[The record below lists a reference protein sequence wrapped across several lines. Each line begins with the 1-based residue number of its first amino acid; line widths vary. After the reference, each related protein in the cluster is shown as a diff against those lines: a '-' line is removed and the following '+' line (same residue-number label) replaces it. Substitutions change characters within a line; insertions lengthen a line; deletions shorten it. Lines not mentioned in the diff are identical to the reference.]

1 MKSSKQRVET
11 LCCQKIGNSELK
23 VFAEDQ
29 PSEDERI
36 RKTEFIFEINSSHI
50 KQQEFGIGD
59 LYKIMSVVYH
69 ALNDYVEK
77 KILGELNTVSA
88 FQVIIE
94 ADGGNATEVSSKDSL
109 YDYHLDRL
117 AKKFTGMFD
126 DIFCEHTKEN
136 ITHYLTFSRV
146 APNA

>member
-50 KQQEFGIGD
+50 KQQEFGISD
-59 LYKIMSVVYH
+59 LYKIMRVVYH
-69 ALNDYVEK
+69 ALNDYV
-77 KILGELNTVSA
+77 
-88 FQVIIE
+88 
-94 ADGGNATEVSSKDSL
+94 
-109 YDYHLDRL
+109 
-117 AKKFTGMFD
+117 
-126 DIFCEHTKEN
+126 
-136 ITHYLTFSRV
+136 
-146 APNA
+146 